1 MDNITIAFSLMG
13 YAIFLLSFYIY
24 LTTRRLF
31 QALETNR
38 QIEARI
44 TLRND
49 ERKARIRQLA
59 KMKDMVCPDI
69 DEADIPPKV
78 PSYENLVTQTS
89 RGDVTIP
96 WLDPSEILRTA
107 TKKSGSGDLT
117 TSQSRVTFK
126 DSKDVDANKDL
137 KLATS
142 SKLIKTIPEEEEKE
156 ESPLYLMPPE
166 SAGTVPG
173 SPRADTSVGSADPP
187 SPRLAESA
195 SAGSPPLIPPSESDS
210 PGSPQPG
217 SAVSSTVSRLPSVAP
232 SAGSALPSS
241 AGSARVVSSSA
252 LTEFGSPVASSAASA
267 DLDQSQAKRS
277 AGLVEPG
284 SPSLTP
290 SAGSAGLSR
299 SAIPV
304 GSAAAGSPRPAGS
317 TLSAGSAGPGLPQP
331 STSAG
336 VAPPGSVGPSS
347 SVGAAGSPKP
357 TGSVGS
363 VGSPG
368 PPKPAD

>member
-1 MDNITIAFSLMG
+1 MENITIAFSLMG

-44 TLRND
+44 TLRHD
-49 ERKARIRQLA
+49 ERNARIRQLA
-59 KMKDMVCPDI
+59 KMKEMACPDI
-69 DEADIPPKV
+69 EEADIPPKV

-142 SKLIKTIPEEEEKE
+142 SRLIKTIPEEEEKE
-156 ESPLYLMPPE
+156 EPPLYLMPPSAE
-166 SAGTVPG
+166 STGTVPG
-173 SPRADTSVGSADPP
+173 SPRADTPVRSPESG
-187 SPRLAESA
+187 SPRLAGSA
-195 SAGSPPLIPPSESDS
+195 SPPPTPSTDSASPVS
-210 PGSPQPG
+210 PKPG
-217 SAVSSTVSRLPSVAP
+217 SAAGSTGSGLPSVAP
-232 SAGSALPSS
+232 SADSAPSPSS
-241 AGSARVVSSSA
+241 ADLPR
-252 LTEFGSPVASSAASA
+252 LASSAALTEVGSSSVAPTGSA
-267 DLDQSQAKRS
+267 DLGQPQGSS
-277 AGLVEPG
+277 ATSIESG
-284 SPSLTP
+284 SPSIAPPAGAAALSRSATPVGSAAPGSAGTPRPAGSTP
-290 SAGSAGLSR
+290 SAGSAS
-299 SAIPV
+299 P
-304 GSAAAGSPRPAGS
+304 GS
-317 TLSAGSAGPGLPQP
+317 PQP
-331 STSAG
+331 STAAG
-336 VAPPGSVGPSS
+336 SAPPGSVGPFS
-347 SVGAAGSPKP
+347 SVGSASSPKP
-357 TGSVGS
+357 AAS

-368 PPKPAD
+368 PPKPVG